1 MKYEELWHELLGH
14 YDAGEAR
21 AVVRYVLETCF
32 SLSMTD
38 IVCGAVERLPVA
50 GQERLRIMMKRLT
63 EGEPVQY
70 VTGLADFGPRQFHVA
85 PGVLIPRPETYELC
99 QWAEESEASAGTSV
113 LDIGTGSGCIA
124 CTLAADWPEAKVTAW
139 DVSTVALGIAQEN
152 ARRLEVEVCFEQRDM
167 LAVGSGADAGQWDV
181 IVSNPPYICDS
192 EAKDME
198 SHVLDYEPGIALF
211 VPDDDPLRFYLCIA
225 RYAQTAL
232 REGGRLFFEIN
243 PRFAAELKDSLHALG
258 FRDVTLKDDQFG
270 KTRFVRASRYNLNDF
285 L

>member
-1 MKYEELWHELLGH
+1 
-14 YDAGEAR
+14 
-21 AVVRYVLETCF
+21 
-32 SLSMTD
+32 
-38 IVCGAVERLPVA
+38 
-50 GQERLRIMMKRLT
+50 
-63 EGEPVQY
+63 
-70 VTGLADFGPRQFHVA
+70 
-85 PGVLIPRPETYELC
+85 
-99 QWAEESEASAGTSV
+99 
-113 LDIGTGSGCIA
+113 
-124 CTLAADWPEAKVTAW
+124 
-139 DVSTVALGIAQEN
+139 
-152 ARRLEVEVCFEQRDM
+152 M

-211 VPDDDPLRFYLCIA
+211 VPDYDSLRFYLRIA

-232 REGGRLFFEIN
+232 REGGRLFFEII